1 MIRSSLEWNNIEI
14 KLRRQAR
21 GWMYEGEILRM
32 INNIQSEIVL
42 LSKAEVDA
50 RRGNTLKSTE
60 LLERINNDIEM
71 IEEYLIVA
79 ALIG

>member
-1 MIRSSLEWNNIEI
+1 
-14 KLRRQAR
+14 
-21 GWMYEGEILRM
+21 MYEGEILRM